1 MSAILQGADKAYLRE
16 YEESADKK
24 RLYALKSALD
34 SVQQETKN
42 AGYIQNGLVLDIQLA
57 VRRIYEDLG
66 MDVSD
71 GSPYDKAE
79 DAVRKATSDLESAI
93 YSLDE
98 QIKLEIKEVNS
109 SISNTELG
117 ELEESPTYV
126 DGFMGADG
134 KLTSKPT
141 AADYASNKE
150 FQHIK
155 KKLGDRIPQP
165 TKRDKDGKLSP
176 FKKDELDEMYDEKAF
191 DNIFKDR
198 KDKGTMERPKS
209 KLKPKDTGMYNQ
221 PNKADKDKE
230 GEQLTEEQFDEAAGK
245 KDACYHKVKARYDV
259 WPSAYASGALVKCRK
274 VGASNWGKT
283 TTKEDEELD
292 EAGTNCWKGYEKKGT
307 KKMFGK
313 TVNNCVKKES
323 VEAVDEDLK
332 AWFGKGK
339 DGGAGG
345 GGWDAY
351 DGSGN
356 RTGKCG
362 DTKGEAKPKC
372 LSKSKAASLRSSGG
386 KKAIGAA
393 VKKKRRNDPN
403 KDRKGKAKNVSS
415 KTNESNILKGL
426 NESQI
431 QFHRQLDEGIKEKLI
446 AAGLAGAI
454 GLGSLMP
461 SAEDSPLGKE
471 LQAAAQAGD
480 AVAAYHLNNL
490 DLYTDEGMART
501 LVNLKIAYIDDSPRE
516 DVKAFLSD
524 PKRFPALAR
533 K

>member
-1 MSAILQGADKAYLRE
+1 MADLVQASQVEFYKQRLEVNMSAILQGADKAYLRE
-16 YEESADKK
+16 YNESEDKR
-24 RLYALKSALD
+24 RLDALKSALS

-71 GSPYDKAE
+71 GSPYDEAE

-98 QIKLEIKEVNS
+98 QIKLEIKEVNN
-109 SISNTELG
+109 SIDDAGIDENISGNKPASIDSEMDAYFGSKPG
-117 ELEESPTYV
+117 ELE
-126 DGFMGADG
+126 
-134 KLTSKPT
+134 
-141 AADYASNKE
+141 
-150 FQHIK
+150 
-155 KKLGDRIPQP
+155 
-165 TKRDKDGKLSP
+165 
-176 FKKDELDEMYDEKAF
+176 EMYDEKAF

-209 KLKPKDTGMYNQ
+209 KPKDTGMYNQ
-221 PNKADKDKE
+221 PNKAERDKREND
-230 GEQLTEEQFDEAAGK
+230 
-245 KDACYHKVKARYDV
+245 
-259 WPSAYASGALVKCRK
+259 
-274 VGASNWGKT
+274 NI
-283 TTKEDEELD
+283 DEES
-292 EAGTNCWKGYEKKGT
+292 KGLWANIHAKRKRGEKPAKKGDKAYPKTLDIDEEKQRLDPKCWDGYKKQGT
-307 KKMFGK
+307 KMKGDK
-313 TVNNCVKKES
+313 RVNNCV
-323 VEAVDEDLK
+323 
-332 AWFGKGK
+332 
-339 DGGAGG
+339 
-345 GGWDAY
+345 
-351 DGSGN
+351 
-356 RTGKCG
+356 
-362 DTKGEAKPKC
+362 P
-372 LSKSKAASLRSSGG
+372 
-386 KKAIGAA
+386 
-393 VKKKRRNDPN
+393 VK
-403 KDRKGKAKNVSS
+403 
-415 KTNESNILKGL
+415 ESNILKGL
-426 NESQI
+426 NES
-431 QFHRQLDEGIKEKLI
+431 QLDEGIKEKLI

>member
-71 GSPYDKAE
+71 GSPYDEAE

-98 QIKLEIKEVNS
+98 QIKIAIAEVNS

-150 FQHIK
+150 FQHMK
-155 KKLGDRIPQP
+155 KKLGDKIPQP

-209 KLKPKDTGMYNQ
+209 KPKDTGMYNQ
-221 PNKADKDKE
+221 PNKAERDKREND
-230 GEQLTEEQFDEAAGK
+230 
-245 KDACYHKVKARYDV
+245 
-259 WPSAYASGALVKCRK
+259 
-274 VGASNWGKT
+274 NI
-283 TTKEDEELD
+283 DEES
-292 EAGTNCWKGYEKKGT
+292 KGLWANIHAKRKRGEKPAKKGDKAYPKTLDIDEEKQRLDPKCWDGYKKQGT
-307 KKMFGK
+307 KMKGD
-313 TVNNCVKKES
+313 TRVNNCVPNES
-323 VEAVDEDLK
+323 RIA
-332 AWFGKGK
+332 
-339 DGGAGG
+339 
-345 GGWDAY
+345 
-351 DGSGN
+351 S
-356 RTGKCG
+356 
-362 DTKGEAKPKC
+362 
-372 LSKSKAASLRSSGG
+372 SLRMV
-386 KKAIGAA
+386 AEEYE
-393 VKKKRRNDPN
+393 R
-403 KDRKGKAKNVSS
+403 
-415 KTNESNILKGL
+415 EM
-426 NESQI
+426 E
-431 QFHRQLDEGIKEKLI
+431 EGNGRLRGI
-446 AAGLAGAI
+446 AAGALLI
-454 GLGSLMP
+454 GSLMGLNNKMAQEVYDN
-461 SAEDSPLGKE
+461 SHQLQQLTQIYQIAQERGDEEKMKDVKRRISNHKTRLDLGK
-471 LQAAAQAGD
+471 GD
-480 AVAAYHLNNL
+480 VDFDGRPGNDDIKDL
-490 DLYTDEGMART
+490 DYRNE
-501 LVNLKIAYIDDSPRE
+501 
-516 DVKAFLSD
+516 
-524 PKRFPALAR
+524 PK
-533 K
+533 

>member
-1 MSAILQGADKAYLRE
+1 MADLVQASQVEFYKQRLEVNMSAILQGADKAYLRE
-16 YEESADKK
+16 YNESEDKR
-24 RLYALKSALD
+24 RLDALKSALS

-71 GSPYDKAE
+71 GSPYDEAE

-117 ELEESPTYV
+117 ELEENISGNKPASIDSEMDAYF
-126 DGFMGADG
+126 G
-134 KLTSKPT
+134 SKP
-141 AADYASNKE
+141 
-150 FQHIK
+150 
-155 KKLGDRIPQP
+155 G
-165 TKRDKDGKLSP
+165 
-176 FKKDELDEMYDEKAF
+176 ELEEMYDEKAF

-198 KDKGTMERPKS
+198 KDNGTMERPKS
-209 KLKPKDTGMYNQ
+209 KPKDTGMYNQ
-221 PNKADKDKE
+221 PNKAERDKREND
-230 GEQLTEEQFDEAAGK
+230 
-245 KDACYHKVKARYDV
+245 
-259 WPSAYASGALVKCRK
+259 
-274 VGASNWGKT
+274 NI
-283 TTKEDEELD
+283 DEES
-292 EAGTNCWKGYEKKGT
+292 KGLWANIHAKRKRGEKPAKKGDKAYPKTLDIDEEKQRLDPKCWDGYKKQGT
-307 KKMFGK
+307 KMKGDK
-313 TVNNCVKKES
+313 RVNNCV
-323 VEAVDEDLK
+323 
-332 AWFGKGK
+332 
-339 DGGAGG
+339 
-345 GGWDAY
+345 
-351 DGSGN
+351 
-356 RTGKCG
+356 
-362 DTKGEAKPKC
+362 P
-372 LSKSKAASLRSSGG
+372 
-386 KKAIGAA
+386 
-393 VKKKRRNDPN
+393 VK
-403 KDRKGKAKNVSS
+403 
-415 KTNESNILKGL
+415 ESNILKGL
-426 NESQI
+426 NES
-431 QFHRQLDEGIKEKLI
+431 QLDEGIKEKLI

>member
-71 GSPYDKAE
+71 GSPYDEAE

-150 FQHIK
+150 FQHMK
-155 KKLGDRIPQP
+155 KKLGDKIPQP

-209 KLKPKDTGMYNQ
+209 KPKDTGMYNQ
-221 PNKADKDKE
+221 PNKAERDKRENDNIDEESKGLWANIHAKRKRGEKPAKKGDKAYPKT
-230 GEQLTEEQFDEAAGK
+230 LDIDEEKQRLDPKCWDGYKKQGTKMKGGK
-245 KDACYHKVKARYDV
+245 K
-259 WPSAYASGALVKCRK
+259 
-274 VGASNWGKT
+274 
-283 TTKEDEELD
+283 
-292 EAGTNCWKGYEKKGT
+292 
-307 KKMFGK
+307 
-313 TVNNCVKKES
+313 VNNCVPKES
-323 VEAVDEDLK
+323 RIA
-332 AWFGKGK
+332 
-339 DGGAGG
+339 
-345 GGWDAY
+345 
-351 DGSGN
+351 S
-356 RTGKCG
+356 
-362 DTKGEAKPKC
+362 
-372 LSKSKAASLRSSGG
+372 SLRMV
-386 KKAIGAA
+386 AEEYE
-393 VKKKRRNDPN
+393 R
-403 KDRKGKAKNVSS
+403 
-415 KTNESNILKGL
+415 EM
-426 NESQI
+426 E
-431 QFHRQLDEGIKEKLI
+431 EGNGRLRGI
-446 AAGLAGAI
+446 AAGALLI
-454 GLGSLMP
+454 GSLMGLNNKMAQEVYDN
-461 SAEDSPLGKE
+461 SHQLQQLTQIYQIAQERGDEEKMKDIKRRISNHKTRLDLGK
-471 LQAAAQAGD
+471 GD
-480 AVAAYHLNNL
+480 VDFDGRPGNDDIKDIDYLN
-490 DLYTDEGMART
+490 T
-501 LVNLKIAYIDDSPRE
+501 
-516 DVKAFLSD
+516 
-524 PKRFPALAR
+524 PK
-533 K
+533 

>member
-1 MSAILQGADKAYLRE
+1 MAK
-16 YEESADKK
+16 
-24 RLYALKSALD
+24 
-34 SVQQETKN
+34 
-42 AGYIQNGLVLDIQLA
+42 
-57 VRRIYEDLG
+57 
-66 MDVSD
+66 
-71 GSPYDKAE
+71 
-79 DAVRKATSDLESAI
+79 
-93 YSLDE
+93 
-98 QIKLEIKEVNS
+98 
-109 SISNTELG
+109 
-117 ELEESPTYV
+117 
-126 DGFMGADG
+126 
-134 KLTSKPT
+134 KLT
-141 AADYASNKE
+141 
-150 FQHIK
+150 
-155 KKLGDRIPQP
+155 
-165 TKRDKDGKLSP
+165 
-176 FKKDELDEMYDEKAF
+176 
-191 DNIFKDR
+191 
-198 KDKGTMERPKS
+198 
-209 KLKPKDTGMYNQ
+209 
-221 PNKADKDKE
+221 
-230 GEQLTEEQFDEAAGK
+230 LTEEQFDEAAGE
-245 KDACYHKVKARYDV
+245 KDACYHKVKSRYDV

>member
-71 GSPYDKAE
+71 GSPYDEAE

-150 FQHIK
+150 FQHMK
-155 KKLGDRIPQP
+155 KKLGDKIPQP

-209 KLKPKDTGMYNQ
+209 KPKDTGMYNQ
-221 PNKADKDKE
+221 PNKAERDKRENDNIDEESKGLWANIHAKRKRGEKPAKPGDKAYPKT
-230 GEQLTEEQFDEAAGK
+230 LDIDEEKQRLDPKCWDGYKKQGTKMKGGK
-245 KDACYHKVKARYDV
+245 K
-259 WPSAYASGALVKCRK
+259 
-274 VGASNWGKT
+274 
-283 TTKEDEELD
+283 
-292 EAGTNCWKGYEKKGT
+292 
-307 KKMFGK
+307 
-313 TVNNCVKKES
+313 VNNCVPKES
-323 VEAVDEDLK
+323 RIA
-332 AWFGKGK
+332 
-339 DGGAGG
+339 
-345 GGWDAY
+345 
-351 DGSGN
+351 S
-356 RTGKCG
+356 
-362 DTKGEAKPKC
+362 
-372 LSKSKAASLRSSGG
+372 SLRMV
-386 KKAIGAA
+386 AEEYE
-393 VKKKRRNDPN
+393 R
-403 KDRKGKAKNVSS
+403 
-415 KTNESNILKGL
+415 EM
-426 NESQI
+426 E
-431 QFHRQLDEGIKEKLI
+431 EGNGRLRGI
-446 AAGLAGAI
+446 AAGALLI
-454 GLGSLMP
+454 GSLM
-461 SAEDSPLGKE
+461 G
-471 LQAAAQAGD
+471 
-480 AVAAYHLNNL
+480 LNNKMAQEVYDNSHQL
-490 DLYTDEGMART
+490 QQLTQIYQIAQERGDEEKM
-501 LVNLKIAYIDDSPRE
+501 K
-516 DVKAFLSD
+516 DVKRRISNHKTRLDIGKGDVDFDGRPGNDDIKDIDYLNT
-524 PKRFPALAR
+524 PK
-533 K
+533 

>member
-66 MDVSD
+66 IDVSD
-71 GSPYDKAE
+71 GSTYDEAE

-150 FQHIK
+150 FQHMK
-155 KKLGDRIPQP
+155 KTLGDRIPQP

-176 FKKDELDEMYDEKAF
+176 FTKKDDNVQEEKQRLD
-191 DNIFKDR
+191 
-198 KDKGTMERPKS
+198 PKCW
-209 KLKPKDTGMYNQ
+209 DGY
-221 PNKADKDKE
+221 
-230 GEQLTEEQFDEAAGK
+230 K
-245 KDACYHKVKARYDV
+245 KQ
-259 WPSAYASGALVKCRK
+259 
-274 VGASNWGKT
+274 
-283 TTKEDEELD
+283 
-292 EAGTNCWKGYEKKGT
+292 GT
-307 KKMFGK
+307 KMKGDK
-313 TVNNCVKKES
+313 RVNNCV
-323 VEAVDEDLK
+323 
-332 AWFGKGK
+332 
-339 DGGAGG
+339 
-345 GGWDAY
+345 
-351 DGSGN
+351 
-356 RTGKCG
+356 
-362 DTKGEAKPKC
+362 P
-372 LSKSKAASLRSSGG
+372 
-386 KKAIGAA
+386 
-393 VKKKRRNDPN
+393 VK
-403 KDRKGKAKNVSS
+403 
-415 KTNESNILKGL
+415 ESNILKGL
-426 NESQI
+426 NESQ
-431 QFHRQLDEGIKEKLI
+431 LDEGAKEKLI
-446 AAGLAGAI
+446 ALGLAGAL
-454 GLGSLMP
+454 GLGALMP

>member
-1 MSAILQGADKAYLRE
+1 MSSILEGLYEEE
-16 YEESADKK
+16 YEASEDSDLSRKLDKVESILGTRTDRNG
-24 RLYALKSALD
+24 RLYNEYVND
-34 SVQQETKN
+34 ITKN
-42 AGYIQNGLVLDIQLA
+42 IKYLQQDELVFELYSKMESMAKAIGLNAGGDGRSY
-57 VRRIYEDLG
+57 RLG
-66 MDVSD
+66 D
-71 GSPYDKAE
+71 AE
-79 DAVRKATSDLESAI
+79 DAVREAFNNLESAV
-93 YSLDE
+93 YQMQEPFEEFVRDLQYKVEEEKLDAE
-98 QIKLEIKEVNS
+98 EAEVDEGMYDQDAFNS
-109 SISNTELG
+109 IFG
-117 ELEESPTYV
+117 V
-126 DGFMGADG
+126 DSKDRA
-134 KLTSKPT
+134 KKREKPT
-141 AADYASNKE
+141 KE
-150 FQHIK
+150 
-155 KKLGDRIPQP
+155 
-165 TKRDKDGKLSP
+165 
-176 FKKDELDEMYDEKAF
+176 EKP
-191 DNIFKDR
+191 R
-198 KDKGTMERPKS
+198 H
-209 KLKPKDTGMYNQ
+209 TGMYL
-221 PNKADKDKE
+221 PPHDKE
-230 GEQLTEEQFDEAAGK
+230 SDEEETLSEAQFDEAAGE
-245 KDACYHKVKARYDV
+245 KDACYHKVKSRYKV

-283 TTKEDEELD
+283 TTKEDEDLD

-323 VEAVDEDLK
+323 VEVVNEDLK

-362 DTKGEAKPKC
+362 DSEGEAKPKC

-431 QFHRQLDEGIKEKLI
+431 QSLRQLDEGIKEKLI
-446 AAGLAGAI
+446 GLGLAGAL
-454 GLGSLMP
+454 GLGALIMP
-461 SAEDSPLGKE
+461 SAEDSPLGLE
-471 LQAAAQAGD
+471 MQAASEAGD
-480 AVAAYHLNNL
+480 AVAAYHLKNL
-490 DLYTDEGMART
+490 DLYTDAGMSRT

>member
-71 GSPYDKAE
+71 GSPYDEAE

-150 FQHIK
+150 FQHMK
-155 KKLGDRIPQP
+155 KKLGDKIPQP

-176 FKKDELDEMYDEKAF
+176 FKKDEQVDEMYDEKAF

-209 KLKPKDTGMYNQ
+209 KPKDTGMYNQ
-221 PNKADKDKE
+221 PNKAERDKREND
-230 GEQLTEEQFDEAAGK
+230 
-245 KDACYHKVKARYDV
+245 
-259 WPSAYASGALVKCRK
+259 
-274 VGASNWGKT
+274 NI
-283 TTKEDEELD
+283 DEES
-292 EAGTNCWKGYEKKGT
+292 KGLWANIHAKRKRGEKPAKKGDKAYPKTLDIDEEKQRLDPKCWDGYKKQGT
-307 KKMFGK
+307 KMKGDK
-313 TVNNCVKKES
+313 RVNNCV
-323 VEAVDEDLK
+323 
-332 AWFGKGK
+332 
-339 DGGAGG
+339 
-345 GGWDAY
+345 
-351 DGSGN
+351 
-356 RTGKCG
+356 
-362 DTKGEAKPKC
+362 P
-372 LSKSKAASLRSSGG
+372 
-386 KKAIGAA
+386 
-393 VKKKRRNDPN
+393 VK
-403 KDRKGKAKNVSS
+403 
-415 KTNESNILKGL
+415 ESNILKGL
-426 NESQI
+426 NES
-431 QFHRQLDEGIKEKLI
+431 QLDEGIKEKLI